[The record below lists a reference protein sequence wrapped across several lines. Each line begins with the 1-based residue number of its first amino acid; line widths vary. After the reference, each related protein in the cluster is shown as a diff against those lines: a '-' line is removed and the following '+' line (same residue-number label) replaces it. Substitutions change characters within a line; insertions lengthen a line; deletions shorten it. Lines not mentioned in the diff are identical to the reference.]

1 MLEMI
6 EFEKAKGIK
15 LNFAGKGTRMKFN
28 TEEFNLLI
36 RSRRSV
42 FPKSYTGESVDEE
55 IIEQM
60 LKNAVWAPN
69 HKMTEPWRFMVF
81 TGAGLKKLAAF
92 QSALYR
98 EVTLK
103 DGSFKEERFHGLSTK
118 PLQSSHIISIGM
130 KRDVKKGLPEIEE
143 LGAVFC
149 AVQNMYLT
157 ATAYGVG
164 CYFSTG
170 GITYFEGAKEFFG
183 LGKEDKLLGFLN
195 VGVPKEALPEG
206 RRKPLVEI
214 VKWIEQ

>member
-1 MLEMI
+1 
-6 EFEKAKGIK
+6 
-15 LNFAGKGTRMKFN
+15 MKFN
-28 TEEFNLLI
+28 AEEFNSLI

-42 FPKSYTGESVDEE
+42 FPKDYTGEKVDEE

-81 TGAGLKKLAAF
+81 TGAGLKRLAEF
-92 QSALYR
+92 QSGLYR

-103 DGSFKEERFHGLSTK
+103 DGSFKEEKYQGLLTK
-118 PLQSSHIISIGM
+118 PAQSSHIISIGM
-130 KRDVKKGLPEIEE
+130 KRDEKKSLPEMEE
-143 LGAVFC
+143 LGAVYC

-164 CYFSTG
+164 CYLSSG
-170 GITYFEGAKEFFG
+170 GVTYFEEAKEFFG

-195 VGVPKEALPEG
+195 VGMPKGAVPDGKRKAL
-206 RRKPLVEI
+206 VDV
-214 VKWIEQ
+214 VKWVER